1 MQTVSVQTPR
11 TASPRV
17 SVRVSLAQC
26 HAAWLAARRGK
37 KPSANQLRFASR
49 WLQHLQQ
56 LQADLGAGTWVPRRT
71 VSFVVNRPKTR
82 EIHAPDFADRVV
94 HHWLVPQL
102 EALYE
107 PVFIYDSYANRRG
120 KGSHAAVDRLQAF
133 MRAQQNAC
141 GGKGWFLQLDVHNF
155 FNTIHRPT
163 LYQLLTSRLDAK
175 AGSHLPL
182 RSLCHKLLAHPVQ
195 EAVRN
200 PEAVQRVPPHK
211 RLCNAPAGCGLPI
224 GNLTSQFFANVYL
237 NELDQ
242 FVKHSLKVRHYVR
255 YVDDFVLLAD
265 NPAQLRLWHSQI
277 AEFLLTRL
285 RLKLKDEHRLAPLQ
299 AGVDF
304 LGYVVYPHHRRVR
317 RRVVQHCKAKLQAWQ
332 ELHVRAVPAAAAVG
346 PRVREGDEK
355 NSIRLQA
362 NAQQLTQLQHMLASY
377 WGHFAHAHSVR
388 LRHALFARYGWLRA
402 LFHINPTGHIAPRWV
417 LQGAT
422 LAEQVVW
429 LRQQWP
435 HAVCEVQKGFEW
447 LRFAPL
453 QTPDG
458 SRVRAAQTGWLKHGT
473 RRREITDFH
482 FKEIT

>member
-1 MQTVSVQTPR
+1 MQAVNVQTPR

-17 SVRVSLAQC
+17 PVRVSLAQC

-107 PVFIYDSYANRRG
+107 PVFIHDSYANRRG
-120 KGSHAAVDRLQAF
+120 KGSHAAVDRLQTF

-141 GGKGWFLQLDVHNF
+141 GGQGWFLQLDVHNF

-163 LYQLLTSRLDAK
+163 LYRLLTAKLDAK
-175 AGSHLPL
+175 AGIYTSL

-200 PEAVQRVPPHK
+200 PEAAQRVPPHK

-242 FVKHSLKVRHYVR
+242 FVKHNLKVRHYVR

-265 NPAQLRLWHSQI
+265 NPAQLRLWQSQI
-277 AEFLLTRL
+277 ADFLQTRL
-285 RLKLKDEHRLAPLQ
+285 RLKLKDEHRVAPLQ

-304 LGYVVYPHHRRVR
+304 LGYVVYPHHRLVR
-317 RRVVQHCKAKLQAWQ
+317 RRVVQHCKQKLAQW
-332 ELHVRAVPAAAAVG
+332 AARHCRG
-346 PRVREGDEK
+346 GGIYT
-355 NSIRLQA
+355 S
-362 NAQQLTQLQHMLASY
+362 AQQLAQLQHVLASY

-388 LRHALFARYGWLRA
+388 LSHALFARYGWLRA
-402 LFHINPTGHIAPRWV
+402 LFHINPAGQIAPRWV
-417 LQGAT
+417 LQGTT
-422 LAEQVVW
+422 LAEQVAW

-458 SRVRAAQTGWLKHGT
+458 SRVQAVQTGWLKHGT
-473 RRREITDFH
+473 RRREITDFY

>member
-1 MQTVSVQTPR
+1 VNVQTPR

-17 SVRVSLAQC
+17 PVRVSLAQC
-26 HAAWLAARRGK
+26 HTAWLAARRGK

-49 WLQHLQQ
+49 WLQHLQH

-107 PVFIYDSYANRRG
+107 PVFIHDSYANRRG

-133 MRAQQNAC
+133 MRAQQNTC

-163 LYQLLTSRLDAK
+163 LYRLLTAKLDAK
-175 AGSHLPL
+175 AGIHTSL
-182 RSLCHKLLAHPVQ
+182 RSLCHKLLAHPLQ

-200 PEAVQRVPPHK
+200 PEAAQRVPPHK

-265 NPAQLRLWHSQI
+265 NPAQLRLWHRQI
-277 AEFLLTRL
+277 AEFLQTRL
-285 RLKLKDEHRLAPLQ
+285 HLKLKDEHRVAPLQ

-304 LGYVVYPHHRRVR
+304 LGYVVYPHHRLVR
-317 RRVVQHCKAKLQAWQ
+317 RRVVQHCKQKLAQW
-332 ELHVRAVPAAAAVG
+332 AARHCRGGGIHASA
-346 PRVREGDEK
+346 E
-355 NSIRLQA
+355 
-362 NAQQLTQLQHMLASY
+362 QLAQLQHMLASY

-388 LRHALFARYGWLRA
+388 LRHALFARYSWLRA
-402 LFHINPTGHIAPRWV
+402 LFHINPAGHMTPRWV
-417 LQGAT
+417 LQGTT
-422 LAEQVVW
+422 LTEQVVW

-447 LRFAPL
+447 LHFAPL
-453 QTPDG
+453 QAPDG

-473 RRREITDFH
+473 RRREITDFY